1 MAKVKPCYQ
10 SSTGARR
17 PNCGKE
23 GLSFC
28 PSCHDALALYKQ
40 VKAFKAVQ
48 RIKWNRASARRSKLI
63 KEENMSDL
71 HSDNLALQAE
81 YNDLA
86 QELEDINRAND
97 ALAAAIVAKF
107 EQKAAI
113 VNARKLRS
121 MASDGPRPP
130 RK

>member
-1 MAKVKPCYQ
+1 
-10 SSTGARR
+10 
-17 PNCGKE
+17 
-23 GLSFC
+23 
-28 PSCHDALALYKQ
+28 
-40 VKAFKAVQ
+40 
-48 RIKWNRASARRSKLI
+48 
-63 KEENMSDL
+63 MSDL

-121 MASDGPRPP
+121 MTRDGPRPP